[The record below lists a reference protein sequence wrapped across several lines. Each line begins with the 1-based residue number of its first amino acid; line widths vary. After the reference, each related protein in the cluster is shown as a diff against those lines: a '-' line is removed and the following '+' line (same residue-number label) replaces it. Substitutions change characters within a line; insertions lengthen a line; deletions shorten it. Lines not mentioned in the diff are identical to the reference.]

1 VPAQQ
6 DEQVPE
12 GDEAEVRLI
21 TQSDRETCVKQA
33 EALNKIAEALSGS
46 KIGFAWELDH
56 SPNFHAR
63 SVTTDTGWKIT
74 LDRGLDIF
82 QRYEPGPFSMEQ
94 LLQEMRLTRG
104 GEVTY
109 VRGEG

>member
-6 DEQVPE
+6 DELVPE

-94 LLQEMRLTRG
+94 LIQALRVLEWEKFELPQE
-104 GEVTY
+104 E
-109 VRGEG
+109 